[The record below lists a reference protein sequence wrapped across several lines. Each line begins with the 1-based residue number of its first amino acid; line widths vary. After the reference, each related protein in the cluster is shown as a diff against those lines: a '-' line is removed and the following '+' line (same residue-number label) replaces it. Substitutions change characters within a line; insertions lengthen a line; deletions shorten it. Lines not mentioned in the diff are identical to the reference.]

1 MLRVSLAQAVE
12 GMSLALPLYHPV
24 RPGVVLLR
32 AGIVLDNHTIKR
44 LWEMGLRD
52 VWISYPALS
61 FIADFVNPAV
71 LEACHGITQ
80 QVADAFDRVLVDA
93 HAKLDYPTYR
103 RAIASLLEKLA
114 QSPKAGIL
122 VNEIVDGS
130 QPALRHATNVCL
142 VSVLMGIK
150 LDFYLVKERPRL
162 KSGLAQGVTTL
173 GLGALLHDI
182 GMLRLDA
189 DTLQRWNT
197 THDESDAAWREH
209 TELGYRIL
217 QGNIE
222 PSAAAAV
229 QHHHQHFDGSGF
241 PPAKP
246 GALPESARGLAGSD
260 IHIFARIVTVADL
273 LDRLR
278 NPADTH
284 GAVGGTIAPVPTV
297 RALKLMQQPPYSR
310 WTDPVVLRALINVVP
325 PFPPGSMVKITG
337 GVHAVVADWH
347 PEDPCRPTVVTI
359 PHDGGRINPESAG
372 GRKIDL
378 RRNTDLEVIEID
390 GVDVRGDSFYPSH
403 PGEYDLAKFALG
415 MANTKATETT
425 PTK

>member
-12 GMSLALPLYHPV
+12 GMSLALPLYHPL

-32 AGIVLDNHTIKR
+32 AGIQLDNHTIKR

-103 RAIASLLEKLA
+103 RAIAALLEKLA
-114 QSPKAGIL
+114 LSPKAGIL

-130 QPALRHATNVCL
+130 QPALRHASNVCL

-182 GMLRLDA
+182 GMLRLDPE
-189 DTLQRWNT
+189 TLTRWNNS
-197 THDESDAAWREH
+197 HDESDLAWREH
-209 TELGYRIL
+209 TELGYRTL

-241 PPAKP
+241 PAAKP
-246 GALPESARGLAGSD
+246 GTTRGLTGSD
-260 IHIFARIVTVADL
+260 IHIFARIVTAADL

-284 GAVGGTIAPVPTV
+284 GAVPGAIAPVPTV
-297 RALKLMQQPPYSR
+297 RALKLMQQAPYSTR
-310 WTDPVVLRALINVVP
+310 TDPLVLRALINVVP

-337 GVHAVVADWH
+337 GIHAVVADWH

-378 RRNTDLEVIEID
+378 RRHTNIQIIEID
-390 GVDVRGDSFYPSH
+390 GVDVRGDSFYPTR
-403 PGEYDLAKFALG
+403 PGDYDLAKFALG
-415 MANTKATETT
+415 VTSTKTNEASVTN
-425 PTK
+425 

>member
-12 GMSLALPLYHPV
+12 GMSLALPLYHPL

-32 AGIVLDNHTIKR
+32 AGIELDNHTIKR

-103 RAIASLLEKLA
+103 RAISALLEKLA
-114 QSPKAGIL
+114 LSPKAGIL
-122 VNEIVDGS
+122 VSEIVDGS
-130 QPALRHATNVCL
+130 QPALRHASNVCL

-182 GMLRLDA
+182 GMFRLDA
-189 DTLQRWNT
+189 DTLTRWNT
-197 THDESDAAWREH
+197 HHDESDPAWREH

-241 PPAKP
+241 PAAKP
-246 GALPESARGLAGSD
+246 GISRGQAGSD
-260 IHIFARIVTVADL
+260 IHIFARIVTAADL

-284 GAVGGTIAPVPTV
+284 GAIPGSSPSIPTV
-297 RALKLMQQPPYSR
+297 RALKLMQQPPYSG

-337 GVHAVVADWH
+337 GIHAVVADWH
-347 PEDPCRPTVVTI
+347 PDDPCRPTVVTI
-359 PHDGGRINPESAG
+359 PNEGGRINPESAG

-378 RRNTDLEVIEID
+378 RRNTDFEIIEID
-390 GVDVRGDSFYPSH
+390 GMDVRGDSFYPTR
-403 PGEYDLAKFALG
+403 PGDYDLAKFALG
-415 MANTKATETT
+415 VASAAPSETAVR
-425 PTK
+425 K